1 MAEPDPCQIV
11 NSLNI
16 NQPTQSRGKVARAH
30 WTCGEGLIYLN
41 AALLAGLHLI
51 SDNAATACQIYMIA
65 ALRTARME

>member
-1 MAEPDPCQIV
+1 LLTGRNV
-11 NSLNI
+11 N
-16 NQPTQSRGKVARAH
+16 QHEQSRGKLARAH

-41 AALLAGLHLI
+41 AALLAGAHLI

>member
-1 MAEPDPCQIV
+1 MPANACLT
-11 NSLNI
+11 SLNI
-16 NQPTQSRGKVARAH
+16 NQRAQSPVKLARAH